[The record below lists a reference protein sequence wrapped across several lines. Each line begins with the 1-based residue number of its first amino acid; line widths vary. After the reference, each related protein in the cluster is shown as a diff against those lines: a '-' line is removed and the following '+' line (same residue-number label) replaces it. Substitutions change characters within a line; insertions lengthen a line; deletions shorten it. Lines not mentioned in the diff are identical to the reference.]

1 MLSTLIQKYCN
12 VELEEWILFK
22 KKFKYILL
30 ISKNNWSEI
39 DQEPARF
46 ENCVASHLLKL
57 VHFLQDYEGYKAQL
71 YYLRSIEKKEV
82 DFLVTID
89 KKPWFTVEA
98 KSNDTNPSP
107 HLYYFTEKLKIPFS
121 YQVVKRDGI
130 DSFIKGVRIVSADR
144 FLGGLI

>member
-1 MLSTLIQKYCN
+1 M
-12 VELEEWILFK
+12 
-22 KKFKYILL
+22 FKYILR
-30 ISKNNWSEI
+30 ISKNNWSGI
-39 DQEPARF
+39 NQESARF

-57 VHFLQDYEGYKAQL
+57 VHFLQDYEGYKAPL

-89 KKPWFTVEA
+89 QKPWFAVEA
-98 KSNDTNPSP
+98 KSNDINPSP
-107 HLYYFTEKLKIPFS
+107 HLNYFAERLKISFL

>member
-1 MLSTLIQKYCN
+1 M
-12 VELEEWILFK
+12 
-22 KKFKYILL
+22 L

-89 KKPWFTVEA
+89 NKPWFAVEA
-98 KSNDTNPSP
+98 KSNDITPSP
-107 HLYYFTEKLKIPFS
+107 HLYYFAEKLKIPFLF
-121 YQVVKRDGI
+121 QVVKRDGI

-144 FLGGLI
+144 FLAGLI

>member
-1 MLSTLIQKYCN
+1 
-12 VELEEWILFK
+12 
-22 KKFKYILL
+22 LL

-39 DQEPARF
+39 DQESARF

-89 KKPWFTVEA
+89 KNPWFAVEA

-121 YQVVKRDGI
+121 YQVVKRAGI

-144 FLGGLI
+144 FFGGLI